1 MRKLM
6 LLALGLGLAEIVRR
20 EAAKRGISRT
30 DYLTN
35 FASNTIAHLKG
46 EESDLM
52 PRFFIESA
60 RN

>member
-1 MRKLM
+1 MRKWI
-6 LLALGLGLAEIVRR
+6 LLALGLGVAEIVRR

-46 EESDLM
+46 EEADR
-52 PRFFIESA
+52 PA
-60 RN
+60 